1 MAHSVQNLIHITALI
16 GAASLGAG
24 SCTTGAETAI
34 PEDALTAYPSYSGLY
49 EGFSLK
55 IDERFDRFDETRW
68 RTGDGAVGGES
79 KCRFHPEGVAVEDG
93 ILRLFVKEQS
103 VPGSWSFDHEQEKG
117 PYDYICGELRTRDEV
132 KFHYGRI
139 EARMKAP
146 NRETASGYIS
156 SLFTYRF
163 DKDPASSQPDSIEW
177 EEIDVELEG
186 GRPDKFQ
193 ANLIYGK
200 DTWEWWR
207 TRVYGAWEDKIEVG
221 PVDDWRVFAI
231 EWLPDSISWYVDGEL
246 VKTLSATDIDC
257 DPECLP
263 PQELPTPIPN
273 NPTTI
278 FMNFWIPVDDVQ
290 DYFGGNKERNQ
301 YPMTAEYDWF
311 RYYAWDGPDSAEPS

>member
-1 MAHSVQNLIHITALI
+1 MMLKLTLVGVPLLV
-16 GAASLGAG
+16 AASCAATIDSSQTSDQLA
-24 SCTTGAETAI
+24 
-34 PEDALTAYPSYSGLY
+34 AYPSYTGQY
-49 EGFSLK
+49 DGFSLVV
-55 IDERFDRFDETRW
+55 DERFDRFDDTLW

-79 KCRFHPEGVAVEDG
+79 MCRFQPNGVKVEDG
-93 ILRLFVKEQS
+93 RLILVVQEES
-103 VPGSWSFDHEQEKG
+103 VPAGWSKDHEQEKG
-117 PYDYICGELRTRDEV
+117 PYKYVCGELRTLDDVR
-132 KFHYGRI
+132 FHYGRI

-146 NRETASGYIS
+146 DRETASGYIS

-163 DKDPASSQPDSIEW
+163 DKDPASDTPDSIEW

-207 TRVYGAWEDKIEVG
+207 TRIYGAWEDKIDVG
-221 PVDDWRVFAI
+221 PVDEWRVFAI
-231 EWLPDSISWYVDGEL
+231 EWLPDSISWFVDGQL
-246 VKTLSATDIDC
+246 VKTLHSSDIDC
-257 DPECLP
+257 DPECTP
-263 PQELPTPIPN
+263 PQEKPTPIPN

-278 FMNFWIPVDDVQ
+278 FMNFWIPVDEVQ

-311 RYYAWDGPDSAEPS
+311 RYYKWDGPDASDSSPK

>member
-1 MAHSVQNLIHITALI
+1 MKQGHVQICLPGLLL
-16 GAASLGAG
+16 AASCAA
-24 SCTTGAETAI
+24 TTDAAP
-34 PEDALTAYPSYSGLY
+34 PEPGLVAYPSYTGSY
-49 EGFSLK
+49 QGFSLVV
-55 IDERFDRFDETRW
+55 DERFDRFDETLW

-79 KCRFHPEGVAVEDG
+79 MCRFQPQGVQVQDG
-93 ILRLFVKEQS
+93 ILKLVVQKE
-103 VPGSWSFDHEQEKG
+103 PIAAGWSFDHEQEKG
-117 PYDYICGELRTRDEV
+117 PYDYSCGELRTRDEV
-132 KFHYGRI
+132 TFHYGRF

-163 DKDPASSQPDSIEW
+163 DTDPASDTPEATEW

-221 PVDDWRVFAI
+221 PVDEWRVFAI
-231 EWLPDSISWYVDGEL
+231 EWLPDSISWYVDGKR
-246 VKTLSATDIDC
+246 VKTLYAADIDC
-257 DPECLP
+257 EPECVP
-263 PQELPTPIPN
+263 PQEKPTPIPD

-278 FMNFWIPVDDVQ
+278 FMNFWIPVDAVQ

-301 YPMTAEYDWF
+301 YPMTSEYDWF
-311 RYYAWDGPDSAEPS
+311 RYYRWDGEAVSAPPS

>member
-1 MAHSVQNLIHITALI
+1 MKVQHLI
-16 GAASLGAG
+16 GLSAPALLAA
-24 SCTTGAETAI
+24 CTAAPIKSTEAT
-34 PEDALTAYPSYSGLY
+34 PLLAYPAYSGVY
-49 EGFSLK
+49 EGFSLI
-55 IDERFDRFDETRW
+55 IDERFDQFDDTLW

-79 KCRFHPEGVAVEDG
+79 MCRFQPQGAQVEDG
-93 ILRLFVKEQS
+93 ILKLLVRAEPVAA
-103 VPGSWSFDHEQEKG
+103 GWSSDHEQEKG
-117 PYDYICGELRTRDEV
+117 PYDYSCGELRTVDDV
-132 KFHYGRI
+132 TFHYGRI

-163 DKDPASSQPDSIEW
+163 DKDPYSETPESTEW

-207 TRVYGAWEDKIEVG
+207 TRAYGAWEDKIEVG
-221 PVDDWRVFAI
+221 PVDEWRVFAI
-231 EWLPDSISWYVDGEL
+231 EWLPDSIRWYVDGEL
-246 VKTLSATDIDC
+246 VKTLTAEDIDC
-257 DPECLP
+257 DPECIP
-263 PQELPTPIPN
+263 PQENPTPIPN

-301 YPMTAEYDWF
+301 YPMTAKYDWF
-311 RYYAWDGPDSAEPS
+311 RYYAWDAAAATGDAIAE

>member
-1 MAHSVQNLIHITALI
+1 MKSKIALCAFPLIL
-16 GAASLGAG
+16 SG
-24 SCTTGAETAI
+24 SCIASNAQKSSAVMPEAYFSYTGEY
-34 PEDALTAYPSYSGLY
+34 D
-49 EGFSLK
+49 GFSLI
-55 IDERFDRFDETRW
+55 IDERFDAFDDTLW

-79 KCRFHPEGVAVEDG
+79 MCRFQPQGVRVEDG
-93 ILRLFVKEQS
+93 KLKLVVTEEPIS
-103 VPGSWSFDHEQEKG
+103 AGWSRDHEQEKG
-117 PYDYICGELRTRDEV
+117 PYKFSCGELRTRDEV
-132 KFHYGRI
+132 QFHYGRI

-163 DKDPASSQPDSIEW
+163 DKDPGSKSPDSTEW

-207 TRVYGAWEDKIEVG
+207 TRIYGAWEDKIEVG
-221 PVDDWRVFAI
+221 PVDEWRVFAI
-231 EWLPDSISWYVDGEL
+231 EWLPESISWYVDGEL
-246 VKTLSATDIDC
+246 VKTLNATDIDC
-257 DPECLP
+257 DPECVP

-301 YPMTAEYDWF
+301 YPMIAEYDWF
-311 RYYAWDGPDSAEPS
+311 RYYAWDGPGSAEPS

>member
-1 MAHSVQNLIHITALI
+1 MKLAGLFVCTFPIAAASCATTTLPVQN
-16 GAASLGAG
+16 
-24 SCTTGAETAI
+24 TTDILES
-34 PEDALTAYPSYSGLY
+34 YPSYSGIY
-49 EGFSLK
+49 DGFSLTV
-55 IDERFDRFDETRW
+55 DERFDTLDPTLW
-68 RTGDGAVGGES
+68 RPGDGAVGGES
-79 KCRFHPEGVAVEDG
+79 MCRFQDQGVVVEDG
-93 ILRLFVKEQS
+93 VLKLIVIEQD
-103 VPGSWSFDHEQEKG
+103 VPAGFSEDHNQEKG
-117 PYDYICGELRTRDEV
+117 PYRFVCGELRTVDERQ
-132 KFHYGRI
+132 FHYGRI

-146 NRETASGYIS
+146 DRETASGYIS

-163 DKDPASSQPDSIEW
+163 DKDPGSDTPESTEW

-221 PVDDWRVFAI
+221 PVDEWRVFAV
-231 EWLPDSISWYVDGEL
+231 EWLPGSIRWFVDGEL
-246 VKTLSATDIDC
+246 VKTLSASDIDC
-257 DPECLP
+257 DPACIP
-263 PQELPTPIPN
+263 PQENPTPIPN

-290 DYFGGNKERNQ
+290 DYFGGNKVRNQ

-311 RYYAWDGPDSAEPS
+311 RYYAWDGTKDLSD

>member
-1 MAHSVQNLIHITALI
+1 MA
-16 GAASLGAG
+16 LGKRKG
-24 SCTTGAETAI
+24 KSPLLFTAI
-34 PEDALTAYPSYSGLY
+34 VLASTAACATTAIQAPVAEELIAYPSYSGAY
-49 EGFSLK
+49 DGFTLTV
-55 IDERFDRFDETRW
+55 DERFDAFDETLW

-79 KCRFHPEGVAVEDG
+79 MCRFHPDGVTVEDG
-93 ILRLFVKEQS
+93 KLKLFVREKS

-117 PYDYICGELRTRDEV
+117 PYDYICGELRTRDDV
-132 KFHYGRI
+132 MFHYGRI

-146 NRETASGYIS
+146 NRDTASGYIS

-163 DKDPASSQPDSIEW
+163 DKDPGSSQPESTEW

-207 TRVYGAWEDKIEVG
+207 TRIYGAWEDKIEVG
-221 PVDDWRVFAI
+221 PVDEWRVFAI
-231 EWLPDSISWYVDGEL
+231 EWLPDQISWYVDGEL
-246 VKTLSATDIDC
+246 VKTLTASDIDC
-257 DPECLP
+257 DPECIA
-263 PQELPTPIPN
+263 PQELPTPIPD

-290 DYFGGNKERNQ
+290 DYFGGNKVHNQ

-311 RYYAWDGPDSAEPS
+311 RYYAWDGPAAAEPS

>member
-1 MAHSVQNLIHITALI
+1 MNRAYNFIAISF
-16 GAASLGAG
+16 LG
-24 SCTTGAETAI
+24 
-34 PEDALTAYPSYSGLY
+34 LTACATPTVSKYHQSDKLQSYTGYTGQYDGYTLV
-49 EGFSLK
+49 
-55 IDERFDRFDETRW
+55 IDERFNEFDDSLW

-79 KCRFHPEGVAVEDG
+79 MCRFQPQGVVVEEGRLKLIVQPEAVP
-93 ILRLFVKEQS
+93 
-103 VPGSWSFDHEQEKG
+103 PGYSHDHAQDKG
-117 PYDYICGELRTRDEV
+117 PYDYVCGEVRTVDDRR
-132 KFHYGRI
+132 FHYGRI

-163 DKDPASSQPDSIEW
+163 DKDSASETPDSTEW

-207 TRVYGAWEDKIEVG
+207 TRVFGAWEDKIEVG
-221 PVDDWRVFAI
+221 PVDEWRVFAI
-231 EWLPDSISWYVDGEL
+231 EWLPDQIRWYVDGEL
-246 VKTLSATDIDC
+246 VKTLTVSDLDC
-257 DPECLP
+257 VPECVA
-263 PQELPTPIPN
+263 PQEQPTPIPN

-290 DYFGGNKERNQ
+290 DYFGGNKDRNQ
-301 YPMTAEYDWF
+301 YPMTAEYDWL
-311 RYYAWDGPDSAEPS
+311 RYYSWDGKITNND